1 MTDDKKKTLKKG
13 LGALLG
19 EEISSI
25 KNADSSKAIPPLYG
39 ALLKNEQYVQLLER
53 LAFMSRREQTK

>member
-25 KNADSSKAIPPLYG
+25 KNADSSMANKDNISP
-39 ALLKNEQYVQLLER
+39 
-53 LAFMSRREQTK
+53 SRFQARTDISEESREE